1 MARSTD
7 YVTIDAPVSD
17 EIVQAI
23 RALDNNSLALRLH
36 FTIHHLSRWIT
47 PIHDR
52 NKLERSRHYGE
63 PTVRDLVLLLRDHEQ
78 YIYPKLFIIAN
89 ESDPDLDEMASYQPN
104 ASAVLAAQN
113 WSTVELLG
121 AFRRLRQSTCG
132 LLRQMPDAAWSRR
145 GYSRKHENVTM
156 RQLAEQL
163 AEHDYRVLRAMDA
176 TLWDSGARDSI
187 AEIQTASLDELLE
200 LVPRTMKI

>member
-7 YVTIDAPVSD
+7 YVTVDAPVSD
-17 EIVQAI
+17 EVVQAI
-23 RALDNNSLALRLH
+23 KALDNNSLALRLH

-89 ESDPDLDEMASYQPN
+89 ESDPDLDQIPPYQPN
-104 ASAVLAAQN
+104 ASAALAAQN

-132 LLRQMPDAAWSRR
+132 LLRQMPDAAWGRR

-200 LVPRTMKI
+200 LVPKTMKI

>member
-23 RALDNNSLALRLH
+23 KALDNNSLALRLH